1 MSAIKNGLS
10 EQKKITDDLKSL
22 GMDRT
27 EPAQQPIKA
36 ENKTEAATKGGKT
49 FKIS

>member
-1 MSAIKNGLS
+1 MSAIENGLN

-36 ENKTEAATKGGKT
+36 KNKTETVTKGGKT
-49 FKIS
+49 FKIN